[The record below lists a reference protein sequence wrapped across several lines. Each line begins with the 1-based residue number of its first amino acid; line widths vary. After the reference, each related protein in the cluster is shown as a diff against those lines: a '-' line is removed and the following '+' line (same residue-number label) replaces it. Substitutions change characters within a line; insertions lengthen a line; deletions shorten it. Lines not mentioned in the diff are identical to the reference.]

1 MPVITRSQR
10 KANQAK
16 AVKEEANQAKAVKE
30 QSNQAK
36 AVNNERIIKTR
47 RQRIQEKEQKEKEQK
62 EKEQKEKEQKEQ
74 EQKEKEEHM
83 KEWDNW
89 FLNYLNK
96 TIKNMND
103 VQVRFANNE
112 NESEQKQ
119 MEKLRI
125 HIELFHLINTSFEYD
140 ENSEIEIQKE
150 VTRLIYK
157 KSIELYNKTVC
168 KLNKKFINEEEMKP
182 LIKSALYEFQLTQ
195 DMVIKS
201 RNK

>member
-10 KANQAK
+10 KAI
-16 AVKEEANQAKAVKE
+16 KEDNERIIKTHSQRIQE
-30 QSNQAK
+30 
-36 AVNNERIIKTR
+36 NNERIIKTR
-47 RQRIQEKEQKEKEQK
+47 SQRIQEEEQQ
-62 EKEQKEKEQKEQ
+62 EQKEQ
-74 EQKEKEEHM
+74 EQKEKEEYM
-83 KEWDNW
+83 KEWDTW
-89 FLNYLNK
+89 FFAYLTK
-96 TIKNMND
+96 TIKNIND
-103 VQVRFANNE
+103 VQVRFSKNE

-157 KSIELYNKTVC
+157 KSIEFYNKTVS
-168 KLNKKFINEEEMKP
+168 KLNKKFINDEEMKW
-182 LIKSALYEFQLTQ
+182 LINEALYEFGLTQ
-195 DMVIKS
+195 DMVFNS

>member
-16 AVKEEANQAKAVKE
+16 AVKEQA
-30 QSNQAK
+30 NQAK

-47 RQRIQEKEQKEKEQK
+47 RQQIQEKEQKEMEETKEM
-62 EKEQKEKEQKEQ
+62 
-74 EQKEKEEHM
+74 EEHM
-83 KEWDNW
+83 EEWYNW
-89 FLNYLNK
+89 FLVYLNK
-96 TIKNMND
+96 TIKNIKD
-103 VQVRFANNE
+103 VQMRFANNE
-112 NESEQKQ
+112 NEAEQKQ

-140 ENSEIEIQKE
+140 ENSEIEIQKD

-157 KSIELYNKTVC
+157 KSIEFYNKTVS

-195 DMVIKS
+195 DMVVKS
-201 RNK
+201 RKK

>member
-10 KANQAK
+10 KAI
-16 AVKEEANQAKAVKE
+16 KEDNERIIKTHSQRIQE
-30 QSNQAK
+30 
-36 AVNNERIIKTR
+36 NNERIIKTR
-47 RQRIQEKEQKEKEQK
+47 SQRKANQAKEQEQEQEQKEQ
-62 EKEQKEKEQKEQ
+62 EQKEQ
-74 EQKEKEEHM
+74 EQKEKEEYM

-89 FLNYLNK
+89 FFAYLNK
-96 TIKNMND
+96 TIKNIND
-103 VQVRFANNE
+103 VQVRFSKNE

-157 KSIELYNKTVC
+157 KSIEFYNKTVS
-168 KLNKKFINEEEMKP
+168 KLNKKFINDEEMKW
-182 LIKSALYEFQLTQ
+182 LINEALYEFGLTQ
-195 DMVIKS
+195 DMVFNS

>member
-16 AVKEEANQAKAVKE
+16 AVKEEAKAVKEEAKAVKE
-30 QSNQAK
+30 EAK
-36 AVNNERIIKTR
+36 AVKEEAKEVNNERIIKTR
-47 RQRIQEKEQKEKEQK
+47 RQRIQEKEKKEKEKKEKEQ
-62 EKEQKEKEQKEQ
+62 
-74 EQKEKEEHM
+74 KEEHM

-96 TIKNMND
+96 TIKNIND
-103 VQVRFANNE
+103 VQVRFAKNE

-157 KSIELYNKTVC
+157 KSIEFYNKTAS
-168 KLNKKFINEEEMKP
+168 KLNKRYINEEEMKP

-195 DMVIKS
+195 YMVIKS
-201 RNK
+201 RAK

>member
-1 MPVITRSQR
+1 
-10 KANQAK
+10 
-16 AVKEEANQAKAVKE
+16 
-30 QSNQAK
+30 
-36 AVNNERIIKTR
+36 
-47 RQRIQEKEQKEKEQK
+47 
-62 EKEQKEKEQKEQ
+62 
-74 EQKEKEEHM
+74 
-83 KEWDNW
+83 
-89 FLNYLNK
+89 
-96 TIKNMND
+96 MND
-103 VQVRFANNE
+103 VQVRFSKNE
-112 NESEQKQ
+112 NESEQKL

-201 RNK
+201 RTK

>member
-1 MPVITRSQR
+1 
-10 KANQAK
+10 
-16 AVKEEANQAKAVKE
+16 
-30 QSNQAK
+30 
-36 AVNNERIIKTR
+36 
-47 RQRIQEKEQKEKEQK
+47 
-62 EKEQKEKEQKEQ
+62 
-74 EQKEKEEHM
+74 M
-83 KEWDNW
+83 KEWHNW

-96 TIKNMND
+96 TIKNIND
-103 VQVRFANNE
+103 VQVRFTKNE
-112 NESEQKQ
+112 NEFEKKQ

-157 KSIELYNKTVC
+157 KSIEFYNKTVC
-168 KLNKKFINEEEMKP
+168 KLNKKFINEEEMKQ

-201 RNK
+201 RVK

>member
-10 KANQAK
+10 KAI
-16 AVKEEANQAKAVKE
+16 KENNERIIKTHSQRIQE
-30 QSNQAK
+30 
-36 AVNNERIIKTR
+36 NNERIIKTR
-47 RQRIQEKEQKEKEQK
+47 SQRIQEEEQQ
-62 EKEQKEKEQKEQ
+62 EQKEQ
-74 EQKEKEEHM
+74 KQKQKEKEEYM
-83 KEWDNW
+83 KEWDTW
-89 FLNYLNK
+89 FFAYLNK
-96 TIKNMND
+96 TIKNIND
-103 VQVRFANNE
+103 VQVRFSKNE

-157 KSIELYNKTVC
+157 KSIEFYNKTVS
-168 KLNKKFINEEEMKP
+168 KLNKKFINDEEMKW
-182 LIKSALYEFQLTQ
+182 LINEALYEFGLTQ
-195 DMVIKS
+195 YMVINS

>member
-1 MPVITRSQR
+1 MTVITRSQR

-16 AVKEEANQAKAVKE
+16 AVQAKAVQTKE
-30 QSNQAK
+30 T
-36 AVNNERIIKTR
+36 NNESIIKTR
-47 RQRIQEKEQKEKEQK
+47 RQRI
-62 EKEQKEKEQKEQ
+62 Q

-96 TIKNMND
+96 TIKNIND
-103 VQVRFANNE
+103 VQVRFAKNE

-201 RNK
+201 RAK

>member
-10 KANQAK
+10 KAIKSKQIL
-16 AVKEEANQAKAVKE
+16 ET
-30 QSNQAK
+30 NQAK

-47 RQRIQEKEQKEKEQK
+47 RQQIQQQKEKEQK
-62 EKEQKEKEQKEQ
+62 EKEQKEKEQ
-74 EQKEKEEHM
+74 HM

-96 TIKNMND
+96 TIKNVND
-103 VQVRFANNE
+103 VQVRFSKNE
-112 NESEQKQ
+112 NEAEQKQ

-157 KSIELYNKTVC
+157 KSIEFYNKTVC

-201 RNK
+201 RAK

>member
-10 KANQAK
+10 KAI
-16 AVKEEANQAKAVKE
+16 KEDNERIIKTHSQRIQE
-30 QSNQAK
+30 
-36 AVNNERIIKTR
+36 NNERIIKTR
-47 RQRIQEKEQKEKEQK
+47 SQRIQEEEQQ
-62 EKEQKEKEQKEQ
+62 EQKEQ
-74 EQKEKEEHM
+74 EQKEKEEYM

-89 FLNYLNK
+89 FFAYLNK
-96 TIKNMND
+96 TIKNIND
-103 VQVRFANNE
+103 VQVRFSKNE

-157 KSIELYNKTVC
+157 KSIEFYNKTVS
-168 KLNKKFINEEEMKP
+168 KLNKKFINDKEMKK
-182 LIKSALYEFQLTQ
+182 LIKDALYEFGLTQ
-195 DMVIKS
+195 DMVFNS

>member
-10 KANQAK
+10 KAI
-16 AVKEEANQAKAVKE
+16 KENNERIIKTHSQRIQE
-30 QSNQAK
+30 
-36 AVNNERIIKTR
+36 NNERIIKTR
-47 RQRIQEKEQKEKEQK
+47 SQQI
-62 EKEQKEKEQKEQ
+62 Q
-74 EQKEKEEHM
+74 EQKEKEEYM

-96 TIKNMND
+96 TIKNIND
-103 VQVRFANNE
+103 LQVRFAKNE
-112 NESEQKQ
+112 NEFEKKQ

-157 KSIELYNKTVC
+157 KSIEFYNKTVS
-168 KLNKKFINEEEMKP
+168 KLNKKFINDEEMKK
-182 LIKSALYEFQLTQ
+182 LIKEALYEFKLTQ

-201 RNK
+201 RVK

>member
-10 KANQAK
+10 KAI
-16 AVKEEANQAKAVKE
+16 KENNERIIKTHSQRIQE
-30 QSNQAK
+30 
-36 AVNNERIIKTR
+36 NNERIIKTR
-47 RQRIQEKEQKEKEQK
+47 SQQI
-62 EKEQKEKEQKEQ
+62 Q
-74 EQKEKEEHM
+74 EQKEKEEYM

-96 TIKNMND
+96 TIKNIND
-103 VQVRFANNE
+103 LQVRFAKNE
-112 NESEQKQ
+112 NEFEKKQ

-140 ENSEIEIQKE
+140 ENSEIEIQKD
-150 VTRLIYK
+150 VTRMIYK
-157 KSIELYNKTVC
+157 KSIEFYNKTVC
-168 KLNKKFINEEEMKP
+168 KLNKKFINEEEMKA

-195 DMVIKS
+195 DMVINS

>member
-1 MPVITRSQR
+1 MPVITRSQLKSKKSIPVR
-10 KANQAK
+10 QMLTRSKAKEQK
-16 AVKEEANQAKAVKE
+16 VKEEKNIKEEQKVKE
-30 QSNQAK
+30 
-36 AVNNERIIKTR
+36 
-47 RQRIQEKEQKEKEQK
+47 EKER
-62 EKEQKEKEQKEQ
+62 
-74 EQKEKEEHM
+74 HM
-83 KEWDNW
+83 KEWYNW

-96 TIKNMND
+96 TIKNIND

-112 NESEQKQ
+112 NEAEQKQ

-140 ENSEIEIQKE
+140 ENSEIEIQKD

-157 KSIELYNKTVC
+157 KSIEFYNKTVS
-168 KLNKKFINEEEMKP
+168 KLNKRFINEEEMKP
-182 LIKSALYEFQLTQ
+182 LIKSALYEFQLTK

>member
-16 AVKEEANQAKAVKE
+16 AVKEEAKAVKEEAKAVKE
-30 QSNQAK
+30 EAK

-47 RQRIQEKEQKEKEQK
+47 RQRI
-62 EKEQKEKEQKEQ
+62 Q

-96 TIKNMND
+96 TIKNIND
-103 VQVRFANNE
+103 VQVRFAKNE

-157 KSIELYNKTVC
+157 KSIEFYNKTVS
-168 KLNKKFINEEEMKP
+168 KLNKRYINEEEMKP

-201 RNK
+201 RAK

>member
-16 AVKEEANQAKAVKE
+16 AVKEQA
-30 QSNQAK
+30 NQAK

-47 RQRIQEKEQKEKEQK
+47 RQQIQEKEQKEMEETKEM
-62 EKEQKEKEQKEQ
+62 
-74 EQKEKEEHM
+74 EEHM
-83 KEWDNW
+83 EEWYNW
-89 FLNYLNK
+89 FLVYLNK
-96 TIKNMND
+96 TIKNIKD
-103 VQVRFANNE
+103 VQMRFANNE
-112 NESEQKQ
+112 NEAEQKQ

-140 ENSEIEIQKE
+140 ENSEIEIQKD
-150 VTRLIYK
+150 VTRMIYK
-157 KSIELYNKTVC
+157 KSIEFYNKTVC

-195 DMVIKS
+195 DMVVKS
-201 RNK
+201 RAK